1 MQFEIKAGDAN
12 SYGGVFVF
20 PPNCEKK
27 KIYCFI
33 FGYVYHIHPS
43 GLFTGCSAT
52 RCSATRRRIT
62 LRMISLQKPELKFA
76 IEGKNVYVHLY
87 A

>member
-1 MQFEIKAGDAN
+1 MQILMEVYLFFLLTVK
-12 SYGGVFVF
+12 
-20 PPNCEKK
+20 KK
-27 KIYCFI
+27 KIHCFI